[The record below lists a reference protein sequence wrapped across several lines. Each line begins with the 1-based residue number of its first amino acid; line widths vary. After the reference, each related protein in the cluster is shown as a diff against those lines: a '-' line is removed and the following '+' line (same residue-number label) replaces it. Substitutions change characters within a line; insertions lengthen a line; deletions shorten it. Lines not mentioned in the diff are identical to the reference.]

1 MPNEQCERRLIAVA
15 RQCSIAGQGCMKLPR
30 SANRQPDSCTTCCT
44 SCAGASDVRRI
55 TVLLAV

>member
-1 MPNEQCERRLIAVA
+1 
-15 RQCSIAGQGCMKLPR
+15 MKLPR